1 MESLKKYLNDEN
13 VVKDE
18 LYKAFQNSITC
29 SICLDIIIEPT
40 MCMKCQKAYCKDC
53 IKNWARINDK
63 CPNRCQNPNYQK
75 CLSMN
80 ELLSKLNFNCNI
92 CKNIIN
98 YNEVEKHYLS
108 QCQLGKAI
116 NNLEKIEKPL
126 KERNYIFHKLEST
139 ETIDEPEIRINSKLN
154 IFL

>member
-53 IKNWARINDK
+53 IKNWAKINDK

-108 QCQLGKAI
+108 KCQLGKAI

-126 KERNYIFHKLEST
+126 KERNYIFHKVEAT

-154 IFL
+154 TFL